1 MILDL
6 FDLYLLPV
14 LDLVSEVLQ
23 ELTLGLLDHTAWH
36 ALVHLVDVL
45 LVLLVG

>member
-23 ELTLGLLDHTAWH
+23 ELTLGLLDHATWH
-36 ALVHLVDVL
+36 TLVHLIHVL
-45 LVLLVG
+45 LLVR